1 MLLIA
6 TCKNTKNSIFL
17 KLKNPITMHIA
28 HVIVFLFLLKIRE
41 IFIFN
46 IMFTAFIKILP
57 VGELPSHNH
66 TATISTTNLTGWF
79 TNNGNSDTANG
90 DGTIFKASKRTGQ
103 GSSSGGAADGGK
115 FTFNGAHAHTI
126 TINNSGSN
134 QSHNNIQPYISVYM
148 WKRSA

>member
-1 MLLIA
+1 MSTVSTNPATLFGFGTWEAMPAGRVLLAQGKSSWGTTYNAGSTGGEA
-6 TCKNTKNSIFL
+6 TH
-17 KLKNPITMHIA
+17 KLT
-28 HVIVFLFLLKIRE
+28 
-41 IFIFN
+41 
-46 IMFTAFIKILP
+46 

-79 TNNGNSDTANG
+79 TNNGNSDTANS

-126 TINNSGSN
+126 AISNIGSS
-134 QSHNNIQPYISVYM
+134 QPHNNIQPYIAVYI
-148 WKRSA
+148 WKRVN

>member
-1 MLLIA
+1 MAVGELA
-6 TCKNTKNSIFL
+6 AHSHTASSNTTGEHNHGINARAHNGADTAISYFESANSDRTYYT
-17 KLKNPITMHIA
+17 NNA
-28 HVIVFLFLLKIRE
+28 
-41 IFIFN
+41 
-46 IMFTAFIKILP
+46 

-126 TINNSGSN
+126 AISNIGSS
-134 QSHNNIQPYISVYM
+134 QPHNNIQPYIAVYI
-148 WKRSA
+148 WKRVN

>member
-28 HVIVFLFLLKIRE
+28 HVIGFLFLLKIRE

-46 IMFTAFIKILP
+46 IMFTAFIKTLP
-57 VGELPSHNH
+57 VGELAAHNH
-66 TATISTTNLTGWF
+66 TASSNTTGEHNHGINARAHNGADTAISYFESANSDRTYY
-79 TNNGNSDTANG
+79 TNNA
-90 DGTIFKASKRTGQ
+90 
-103 GSSSGGAADGGK
+103 GG
-115 FTFNGAHAHTI
+115 HSHTI
-126 TINNSGSN
+126 TVNNTGSN
-134 QSHNNIQPYISVYM
+134 TAHNNMQPYIVCYI